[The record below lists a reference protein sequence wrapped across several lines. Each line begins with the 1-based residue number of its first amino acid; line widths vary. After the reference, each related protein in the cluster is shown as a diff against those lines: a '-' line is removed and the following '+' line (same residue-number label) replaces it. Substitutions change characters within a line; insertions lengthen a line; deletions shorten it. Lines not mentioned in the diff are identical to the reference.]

1 MDRLFNLEQ
10 LRIIFVTVTSPII
23 AYMTTTSNFIFALII
38 AFAFNLFAGM
48 RADGISISRCIN
60 FKFSKFKNALLEICL
75 YLVIIHVLYSI
86 VILCGD
92 KKEAYFVIKSL
103 TYVFIYVYATNSF
116 KNLIKAY
123 PKNVALRIIFHILRL
138 EFTRAMPSY
147 WKPIIER
154 LQKETD
160 DDIINDKEKEVRK

>member
-23 AYMTTTSNFIFALII
+23 AYITTTSNFIFALII

-48 RADGISISRCIN
+48 RADGVSISRCVN
-60 FKFSKFKNALLEICL
+60 FRFNKFKNALLEICL

-138 EFTRAMPSY
+138 EFTRATPSY
-147 WKPIIER
+147 WKPIIE
-154 LQKETD
+154 KYKDE
-160 DDIINDKEKEVRK
+160 INEIDKDKQNG

>member
-1 MDRLFNLEQ
+1 M
-10 LRIIFVTVTSPII
+10 
-23 AYMTTTSNFIFALII
+23 
-38 AFAFNLFAGM
+38 
-48 RADGISISRCIN
+48 
-60 FKFSKFKNALLEICL
+60 
-75 YLVIIHVLYSI
+75 
-86 VILCGD
+86 
-92 KKEAYFVIKSL
+92 IKSL

>member
-1 MDRLFNLEQ
+1 MDRFFNLEQ

-38 AFAFNLFAGM
+38 AFAFNLFSGM
-48 RADGISISRCIN
+48 RADGVSISRCIN

-138 EFTRAMPSY
+138 EFTRTMPSY
-147 WKPIIER
+147 WKPIIE
-154 LQKETD
+154 KYKDE
-160 DDIINDKEKEVRK
+160 INEIDKDKQNG

>member
-1 MDRLFNLEQ
+1 M
-10 LRIIFVTVTSPII
+10 
-23 AYMTTTSNFIFALII
+23 
-38 AFAFNLFAGM
+38 
-48 RADGISISRCIN
+48 
-60 FKFSKFKNALLEICL
+60 LEICL

-147 WKPIIER
+147 WKPIIE
-154 LQKETD
+154 KYKDE
-160 DDIINDKEKEVRK
+160 INEIDKDKQNG

>member
-48 RADGISISRCIN
+48 RADGVSISRCIN

-123 PKNVALRIIFHILRL
+123 PKNVA
-138 EFTRAMPSY
+138 
-147 WKPIIER
+147 
-154 LQKETD
+154 
-160 DDIINDKEKEVRK
+160 

>member
-38 AFAFNLFAGM
+38 AFAFNIFAGM
-48 RADGISISRCIN
+48 RADGVSISRCIN

-123 PKNVALRIIFHILRL
+123 PKNVALRIIFHLLRL
-138 EFTRAMPSY
+138 EFTRAMPYY
-147 WKPIIER
+147 WKPIIE
-154 LQKETD
+154 KYKDE
-160 DDIINDKEKEVRK
+160 INEIDKDKQNG

>member
-38 AFAFNLFAGM
+38 AFAFNIFAGM
-48 RADGISISRCIN
+48 RADGVSISRCKN

-92 KKEAYFVIKSL
+92 KKGAHFVIKSL

-154 LQKETD
+154 FQKETD
-160 DDIINDKEKEVRK
+160 NDIINEKEKEEKK

>member
-10 LRIIFVTVTSPII
+10 FRIIFVTVTSPII

-48 RADGISISRCIN
+48 RADGVSISRCIN

-147 WKPIIER
+147 WKPIIE
-154 LQKETD
+154 KYKDE
-160 DDIINDKEKEVRK
+160 INEIDKDKQNG

>member
-48 RADGISISRCIN
+48 RADGVAIVRCKN
-60 FKFSKFKNALLEICL
+60 FSFRKFKNALFELFM
-75 YLVIIHVLYSI
+75 YLFI
-86 VILCGD
+86 VETIFTIMKNCGD
-92 KKEAYFVIKSL
+92 DNAAIIAVKSL
-103 TYVFIYVYATNSF
+103 TYVFMYVYLQNAF
-116 KNLIKAY
+116 RNLIKAY
-123 PKNVALRIIFHILRL
+123 PKKIALRIIYHVIRL
-138 EFTRAMPSY
+138 EFTRALPSY
-147 WKPIIER
+147 WQPIIER

-160 DDIINDKEKEVRK
+160 DDIINDKEKGVRK

>member
-48 RADGISISRCIN
+48 RADGVSISRCIN

-147 WKPIIER
+147 WKPIIE
-154 LQKETD
+154 KHKDE
-160 DDIINDKEKEVRK
+160 INEIDKDKQNG

>member
-10 LRIIFVTVTSPII
+10 LRIIFVSVTSPII

-48 RADGISISRCIN
+48 RADGVSILRCIN

-92 KKEAYFVIKSL
+92 KK
-103 TYVFIYVYATNSF
+103 
-116 KNLIKAY
+116 
-123 PKNVALRIIFHILRL
+123 
-138 EFTRAMPSY
+138 
-147 WKPIIER
+147 KPI
-154 LQKETD
+154 L
-160 DDIINDKEKEVRK
+160 